1 MEIDKNLEYEQIM
14 HNIKENRV
22 QRKLLLRQR
31 DEIVV
36 QIVNFQEEHSKLMDK
51 KFQIRRKAELALEK
65 ELANNQEYENITSK
79 IKENK
84 RAQELLEEQYDETLY
99 SLYNNNE
106 DYFALKNQELCFK
119 LDAQK

>member
-22 QRKLLLRQR
+22 QRELLLRQR